1 MCLKFYEIF
10 FVEPFDRIELSSD
23 DYESTVIA
31 VILKWRRVAGN
42 VGFEPTERSSYVQ
55 RFSRPPL

>member
-1 MCLKFYEIF
+1 MCLKFYEI

-23 DYESTVIA
+23 DYESTVIT
-31 VILKWRRVAGN
+31 VILKWRRVAGS